1 MKKNILLLVAL
12 FALLASS
19 LQSCGYNTLVEQDEL
34 VSAAWSQVENQYQR
48 RADLIPNLVSTV
60 KGYAAHE
67 KSTLE
72 GVIQARA
79 AATSTTIDAGN
90 MDEAAL
96 ARFQQSQDALSSALS
111 KLMVVVERYPE
122 LKANEQ
128 FIALQAQLEGTEN
141 RIATARKDFNDAAKA
156 YNVSVRSFPR
166 NIMAM
171 IFGFKERPYFKSA
184 PGSETAPVVD
194 FGN

>member
-1 MKKNILLLVAL
+1 MKKNILILVAFL
-12 FALLASS
+12 ALLSGS

-34 VSAAWSQVENQYQR
+34 VSSAWSQVENQYQR

-72 GVIQARA
+72 GVVQARA

-141 RIATARKDFNDAAKA
+141 RITTARKDFNDAAKA
-156 YNVSVRSFPR
+156 YNVAVRSFPR

-171 IFGFKERPYFKSA
+171 IFGFKERPYFQSA
-184 PGSETAPVVD
+184 PGSENAPVVD